1 MDYQLIKP
9 IHDGYSAIEQVLT
22 NRGIKFEDID
32 HYLNVS
38 ESDNLSPLLLKN
50 IESAAK
56 LIFNQLNRDDF
67 HIHIQVDS
75 DCDGYTSAA
84 LLLNYIHAICPSAM
98 SYISYSFHAGKI
110 HGINPELVP
119 ANTTLV
125 IAPDSSSNDYD
136 IHKALHNKGVEVLV
150 LDHHQAE
157 RISEYACIV
166 NNQLC
171 DYPTKSLSGVGVV
184 YKLCQ
189 FIDSLLPADQ
199 QKADD
204 FLDVVA
210 IGLVGDMMDLR
221 DFETHYLVQ
230 TGLGQLRN
238 PFIKGMA
245 EKNHYQLGDNP
256 TPIGV
261 AFYIVPLINSITRV
275 GTMEEKTLLFESMLD
290 WKAFDLV
297 PSTKRGCAGQQE
309 TRLEQSLRTCTNV
322 KNRQTR
328 NQDAAVEQ
336 VKDIIEQNHLLDH
349 KILLVK
355 LENPSFDRGIT
366 GLIANKLM
374 AEYQRP
380 VALLVKVEEDGK
392 PAWSGSARGYEKSK
406 LNDFRGF
413 CRDSGLVYLAEGHPN
428 AFGFGILDENFDAF
442 LEYADTIL
450 KDIEFSPS
458 YKVDFIHSV
467 NNLSPKEILE
477 LGNMKN
483 LWGQNMDEPL
493 IAVENVAVTK
503 DMITLMARDRN
514 PTLKIQLPNGVTCIK
529 FKSSEEELDSLFS
542 ENGCVTINLVGKA
555 EVNKYFNSI
564 TPQLIIQNYEI
575 INRQE
580 YYF

>member
-67 HIHIQVDS
+67 HIHVQVDS

-98 SYISYSFHAGKI
+98 SHISYSFHAGKI

-442 LEYADTIL
+442 LEYADTTL

-542 ENGCVTINLVGKA
+542 ENGCVTINLVGKT